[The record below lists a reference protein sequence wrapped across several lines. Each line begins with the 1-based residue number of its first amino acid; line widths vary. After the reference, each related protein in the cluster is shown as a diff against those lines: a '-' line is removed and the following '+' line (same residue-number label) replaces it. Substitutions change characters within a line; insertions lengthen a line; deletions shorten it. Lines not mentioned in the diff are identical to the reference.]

1 MNFIGTNLIKIT
13 NNQIIMHALYFRFFV
28 LNIFDKNKNRN
39 MIINKES
46 MLIYCKINNKS
57 FVILRFKNKDK

>member
-1 MNFIGTNLIKIT
+1 
-13 NNQIIMHALYFRFFV
+13 MHALYFRFFV